1 MKLCGTCKGTGE
13 IEVALK
19 HSFAIEICN
28 TCDGE
33 GIDGHA
39 TFTVGKVQ
47 RRKSAEHEVE
57 QKHIKFDK
65 KNASRSL

>member
-1 MKLCGTCKGTGE
+1 MKLCGACKGEG
-13 IEVALK
+13 VV
-19 HSFAIEICN
+19 SFEICES
-28 TCDGE
+28 CDGE
-33 GIDGHA
+33 GFDNRG
-39 TFTVGKVQ
+39 TFTVGKIQ